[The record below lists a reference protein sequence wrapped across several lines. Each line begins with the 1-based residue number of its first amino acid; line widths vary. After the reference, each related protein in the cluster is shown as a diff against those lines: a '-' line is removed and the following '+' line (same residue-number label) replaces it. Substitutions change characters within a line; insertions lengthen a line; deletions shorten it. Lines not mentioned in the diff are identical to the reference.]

1 MAVEVVP
8 SVEVR
13 KKLTPDDVWAMMV
26 QGELDKKGW
35 ELIGGEIVEVPPSEP
50 ADSETGLDIVVPLR
64 AFALKA
70 GARVFESSAGFLVGS
85 DRRQLRAPDASYVSR
100 ERAFILD
107 SKPWANGA
115 PDLAVEVL
123 SEGQYGRAYA
133 HGKVRE
139 YFEAGAQLVWL
150 IDRRRK
156 EVRVY
161 RANSDEYTI
170 YRNDAVLTLEP
181 IIAGF
186 ELKVSDIF
194 R

>member
-1 MAVEVVP
+1 MAVEVVL

-13 KKLTPDDVWAMMV
+13 KKLTPDDVHRMLARS
-26 QGELDKKGW
+26 EIDDKGW
-35 ELIGGEIVEVPPSEP
+35 ELIEGELVEVPPSEP
-50 ADSETGLDIVVPLR
+50 ADSETGLDVAAELRRFAKQAGGR
-64 AFALKA
+64 AF
-70 GARVFESSAGFLVGS
+70 GADAGFLVGS
-85 DRRQLRAPDASYVSR
+85 DRHQLRAPDASYVSAG
-100 ERAFILD
+100 RASILE
-107 SKPWANGA
+107 SKPWAYGA

-123 SEGQYGRAYA
+123 SEGQYGPAYA
-133 HGKVRE
+133 HGKIRE
-139 YFEAGAQLVWL
+139 YFDAGAQLVWL
-150 IDRRRK
+150 VDRRRK

-181 IIAGF
+181 IIGGF